1 MKRKTVK
8 KRSLVFAIAMLLIS
22 AITLTS
28 STFAW
33 FSMGPRAEIQAMD
46 LTVSSPDGIQ
56 ISANATQWD
65 SLLTVNELFDRL
77 PLGADDLEAR
87 AAYSG
92 NHNIYPDTLDPVSSA
107 FNAADGNGYSN
118 FYSVVIGGTKGNAT
132 LINQAVATDAETSD
146 QVGFVAFDLFL
157 KSAKAQTVYFDQ
169 STFVN
174 KEGSDDLKATTALRV
189 AFQNMGN
196 VALTA
201 SAQEAIA
208 ISGLGNTTMYEPNA
222 EERSDDSVN
231 LGKNSTGVQT
241 TQYVTGEATGVA
253 ANANQKILTE
263 SVGATQATAINNTAT
278 DESKTFDV
286 PAGITKLRVY
296 IWVEGNDIDCRDSI
310 GTDEMTATLIFN
322 TVAPGEPN
330 RM

>member
-8 KRSLVFAIAMLLIS
+8 KRSLIFAIAMLLIS

-33 FSMGPRAEIQAMD
+33 FSMGPRAEVQAMD

-77 PLGADDLEAR
+77 PLGSDDLQAR

-92 NHNIYPDTLDPVSSA
+92 NHNIYPATLNPVSSA
-107 FNAADGNGYSN
+107 FNGADGNGYSN
-118 FYSVVIGGTKGNAT
+118 FYDVVIGGTRGSAT
-132 LINQAVATDAETSD
+132 LINQAVATDEETSQ

-157 KSAKAQTVYFDQ
+157 KSAKTQTVYFDQ
-169 STFVN
+169 STFTN
-174 KEGSDDLKATTALRV
+174 KEGSDDLKATTALRI

-196 VALTA
+196 VALNA
-201 SAQEAIA
+201 SAQQAIA
-208 ISGLGNTTMYEPNA
+208 ISGLGSTTMYEPNA
-222 EERSDDSVN
+222 EERSDDSAN
-231 LGKNSTGVQT
+231 LGGNSAGIQT
-241 TQYVTGEATGVA
+241 TQYVTAAATSVA

-263 SVGATQATAINNTAT
+263 SVGATQATAINNTAADNT
-278 DESKTFDV
+278 KTFEV
-286 PAGITKLRVY
+286 QAGITKLRVY

-322 TVAPGEPN
+322 TVAPGDPN